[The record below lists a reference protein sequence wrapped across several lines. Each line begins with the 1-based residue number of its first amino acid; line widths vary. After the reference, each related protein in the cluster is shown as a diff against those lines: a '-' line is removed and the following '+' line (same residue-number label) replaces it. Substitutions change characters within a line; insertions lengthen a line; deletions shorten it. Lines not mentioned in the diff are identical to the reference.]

1 MAGRWRDLGLAVL
14 GLLLLLL
21 VPVFGASPAIRDFIM
36 FGMAYGL
43 LAMSLNLLIGYTG
56 LVSFGHAMFFAA
68 GAYAFGLAMQS
79 GKFSIPGA
87 FVLAMAFTAT
97 MALVVGA
104 ICVRL
109 NEIYFAFLTLA
120 FQMLFYNVI
129 LGWVSFT
136 GGDQGLMGGIPRPKF
151 LGIDLADRTQ
161 LYIFCSVAFVV
172 CIAILRQIVTSPF
185 GYTLRM
191 IRDNQERAA
200 FLGINVPM
208 VKLACFVI
216 SACIAGVGGILLTLF
231 VSGAYPNFGFW
242 TTSGE
247 AIFMIML
254 GGSNVFLGPLVGTVI
269 LRLLN
274 DITVSYTSHTELV
287 LGIVILVLVLG
298 LRKGPLDLLAERWE
312 NRRQAA
318 AQAVRDAAD
327 KDAQKGRDG

>member
-1 MAGRWRDLGLAVL
+1 MAGRWRDLGLAAL

-21 VPVFGASPAIRDFIM
+21 VPVFGAPPAIRDFIM

-87 FVLAMAFTAT
+87 FALALGFTAL
-97 MALVVGA
+97 MALIVGA

-120 FQMLFYNVI
+120 FQMLFYNII

-172 CIAILRQIVTSPF
+172 CIAILRQVVTSPF

-200 FLGINVPM
+200 FLGINVTM

-247 AIFMIML
+247 AIFMILL

-274 DITVSYTSHTELV
+274 DVTVTYTSHTELV

-312 NRRQAA
+312 NRRQAK

-327 KDAQKGRDG
+327 KDAQAGRDA

>member
-1 MAGRWRDLGLAVL
+1 MNKRWRDLGWAGA
-14 GLLLLLL
+14 GLVALLL
-21 VPVFGASPAIRDFIM
+21 VPLLGAPPAIRDFIM
-36 FGMAYGL
+36 FAMAYGL

-56 LVSFGHAMFFAA
+56 LVSFGHAMFFAS
-68 GAYAFGLAMQS
+68 GAYVFGLAMQS
-79 GKFSIPGA
+79 GKFSIPAA
-87 FVLAMAFTAT
+87 FLLAIAFTAVL
-97 MALVVGA
+97 ALVIGA

-120 FQMLFYNVI
+120 FQMLIYNVI

-151 LGIDLADRTQ
+151 IGIDLADRTQ
-161 LYIFCSVAFVV
+161 LYVFCAVVFTV
-172 CIAILRQIVTSPF
+172 CIAIMRQLVSSPF
-185 GYTLRM
+185 GYTLRL

-200 FLGINVPM
+200 FLGVNVVG
-208 VKLACFVI
+208 VKLVCFVI
-216 SACIAGVGGILLTLF
+216 SACMAAVGGILLSQF

-247 AIFMIML
+247 AIFMILL
-254 GGSNVFLGPLVGTVI
+254 GGSNVFLGPLVGTAI
-269 LRLLN
+269 LRILN
-274 DITVSYTSHTELV
+274 DVAVSYTTHTDLV

-298 LRKGPLDLLAERWE
+298 LRKGPLDLIAERLE

-327 KDAQKGRDG
+327 AGKGS

>member
-1 MAGRWRDLGLAVL
+1 
-14 GLLLLLL
+14 
-21 VPVFGASPAIRDFIM
+21 
-36 FGMAYGL
+36 

-87 FVLAMAFTAT
+87 FVLAVVFTAT
-97 MALVVGA
+97 MALIVGA

-120 FQMLFYNVI
+120 FQMLFYNLI

-161 LYIFCSVAFVV
+161 LYVFCSVLFIA
-172 CIAILRQIVTSPF
+172 CIAIMRQLVTSPV
-185 GYTLRM
+185 GYTLRL

-200 FLGINVPM
+200 FLGIDV
-208 VKLACFVI
+208 VRAKLTAFVI
-216 SACIAGVGGILLTLF
+216 SACIGGVGGILLTLF

-247 AIFMIML
+247 AIFMILL
-254 GGSNVFLGPLVGTVI
+254 GGSKVFLGPVVGTVI
-269 LRLLN
+269 LRVLN
-274 DITVSYTSHTELV
+274 
-287 LGIVILVLVLG
+287 
-298 LRKGPLDLLAERWE
+298 
-312 NRRQAA
+312 
-318 AQAVRDAAD
+318 
-327 KDAQKGRDG
+327 